1 MVFLNVCVCELF
13 LGLSET
19 IKIFSCM
26 GPQTTISIYSLY
38 VFHG

>member
-1 MVFLNVCVCELF
+1 MCVCELF